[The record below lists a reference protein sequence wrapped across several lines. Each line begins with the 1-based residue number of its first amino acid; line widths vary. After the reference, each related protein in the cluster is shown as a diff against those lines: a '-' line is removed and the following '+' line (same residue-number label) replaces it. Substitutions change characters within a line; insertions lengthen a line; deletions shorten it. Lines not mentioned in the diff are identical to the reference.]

1 MSILSHIAITQAA
14 ALTDATLGRFDFFVD
29 SLDDKWK
36 AYDDSNVLVSNIVTI
51 DATGVPYTITVPT
64 DWNGSPSEVQ
74 SALDEL
80 ASRVTGIE
88 VKTDLIT
95 ITGAVDL
102 DDVKSKADNAIPTSE
117 KGVANGVAT
126 LDGSGRLPSSQLTQ
140 TALEYLGTWDANIN
154 TPALADGIGDLG
166 DFYIVSVAGSQDLGS
181 GIIAFDVGDW
191 VVYDGSLWERSPN
204 SNAVDSVFG
213 RVGIISAQIGDY
225 TTDQVNEALNLY
237 YTEARV
243 TANTSVSANTAKVS
257 ADGSVTTHSDVTS
270 AGSGAIITSL
280 ERNELH
286 QAVTVTDSSNIDLT
300 LSGQDIEA
308 DLTNTTVTPGSYTRA
323 SITVD
328 TKGRITTASSNT
340 AGSGAEIADIAA
352 SQGNFIRNVITAA
365 TLTGDVNNWSPTGFD
380 SETDMIRV
388 DVNANNRAITGI
400 TAPGAGINRV
410 LAVKNIN
417 TASSDIRFSHN
428 NAGSIAANRFLCR
441 DNNNKSI
448 KPNETALWFYD
459 HIQARWTPL
468 NRIG

>member
-14 ALTDATLGRFDFFVD
+14 ALTGATLGRFDFFVD

-36 AYDDSNVLVSNIVTI
+36 AYDDSNLLVSDIINIT
-51 DATGVPYTITVPT
+51 ASGVPYALTVPI

-140 TALEYLGTWDANIN
+140 TALEYLGTWDANTN

-181 GIIAFDVGDW
+181 GIIAFEVGDW
-191 VVYDGSLWERSPN
+191 VIYDGSLWERSPN

-213 RVGIISAQIGDY
+213 RVGIITAQIGDY
-225 TTDQVNEALNLY
+225 TTDQVTEALNLY

-257 ADGSVTTHSDVTS
+257 ADGSVTTHSDVIS
-270 AGSGAIITSL
+270 AGSGEIITSL

-286 QAVTVTDSSNIDLT
+286 DAVTVTDSSNIDLT

-328 TKGRITTASSNT
+328 NKGRITTASSNT

-417 TASSDIRFSHN
+417 TASSDLRFSHN
-428 NAGSIAANRFLCR
+428 NAGSLAANRFLCR

>member
-1 MSILSHIAITQAA
+1 MSILSQIAITQAQ
-14 ALTDATLGRFDFFVD
+14 ALSSATLGRFDFFVD
-29 SLDDKWK
+29 SFDDKLK
-36 AYDDSNVLVSNIVTI
+36 AYNDNNVLVSGIVSVVAV
-51 DATGVPYTITVPT
+51 DVPYTISVPS
-64 DWNGSPSEVQ
+64 DWDGTPAEVQ
-74 SALDEL
+74 AALDEL
-80 ASRVTGIE
+80 ASRVKGIE
-88 VKTDLIT
+88 NKTDFIT
-95 ITGAVDL
+95 VTAAVDL
-102 DDVKSKADNAIPTSE
+102 DDVKAKADSAIPNTE
-117 KGVANGVAT
+117 KGAANGVAT

-140 TALEYLGTWDANIN
+140 TALEYLGTWDANTN

-181 GIIAFDVGDW
+181 GVIAFDVGDW

-213 RVGIISAQIGDY
+213 RVGIVTAQIGDY

-243 TANTSVSANTAKVS
+243 AANTSVASNTAKVS

-270 AGSGAIITSL
+270 AGSGAIITVA
-280 ERNELH
+280 ERNALH
-286 QAVTVTDSSNIDLT
+286 DAVTVTDTSDIDLT
-300 LSGQDIEA
+300 ITGQEISA
-308 DLTNTTVTPGSYTRA
+308 DLIATGVIAGSYTRA

-328 TKGRITTASSNT
+328 NKGRITTASSNT

-352 SQGNFIRNVITAA
+352 SQGNFIKNVITAA
-365 TLTGDVNNWSPTGFD
+365 TLTGNVNNWSPTGFD

-388 DVNANNRAITGI
+388 DVDANNRAITGI

-417 TASSDIRFSHN
+417 TASSDLRFSHN
-428 NAGSIAANRFLCR
+428 NAGSLAANRFLCR

-459 HIQARWTPL
+459 HIQSRWTPL